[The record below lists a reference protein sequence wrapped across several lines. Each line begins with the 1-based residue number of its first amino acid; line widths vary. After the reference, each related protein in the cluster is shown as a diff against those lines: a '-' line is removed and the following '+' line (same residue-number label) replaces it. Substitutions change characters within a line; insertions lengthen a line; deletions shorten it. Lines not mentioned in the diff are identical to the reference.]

1 MFGTYRTL
9 LALMVVSLH
18 LGGVFVLGGYAV
30 FGFYILS
37 GYLMT
42 FIMQNN
48 YGYGHTGLA
57 KYALNRILRIYPI
70 YWLSCT
76 ISVILIIYFGQEIT
90 SAFHPAISMPVDVGS
105 ILRNV
110 FLYFPDREI
119 PRLTPPSW
127 ALTVEICYYICI
139 GFGLSKSRQITA
151 YWFFASIVY
160 TAYANL
166 AALGWEYRYFSIL
179 AASLPF
185 STGAM
190 VFHYR
195 EELKRIS
202 GKFVSGLYAPL
213 LICALIGI
221 NWWIGLYLGTL
232 KTGSFYVNYLLC
244 AFMIIVLY
252 DRKEL
257 PLISKKADKILG
269 DFSYP
274 VYLIHFQVGLVIMIL
289 LNQNGFD
296 IKGPDLTLFYF
307 SLPAIFLVAWV
318 MTVSVERPIE
328 LVRSRVKSITSIAG
342 VAPEN
347 NKITRHQ

>member
-18 LGGVFVLGGYAV
+18 LGGVSELGGYAV

-48 YGYGHTGLA
+48 YGYGRTGLA
-57 KYALNRILRIYPI
+57 KYALNRVLRIYPI
-70 YWLSCT
+70 YWLSCV
-76 ISVILIIYFGQEIT
+76 ISMILIIYYGQDVT
-90 SAFHPAISMPVDVGS
+90 SVFHPAISMPSDFSS
-105 ILRNV
+105 IMRNL
-110 FLYFPDREI
+110 FLYFPGRET

-139 GFGLSKSRQITA
+139 GLGASRSRRLTS
-151 YWFFASIVY
+151 YWFVASIVY
-160 TAYANL
+160 TAYVNIAT
-166 AALGWEYRYFSIL
+166 LGWEYKYFSIL

-185 STGAM
+185 STGAL

-202 GKFVSGLYAPL
+202 GKFASGVNAPL
-213 LICALIGI
+213 FICALIGV
-221 NWWIGLYLGTL
+221 NWWAGLLLDTL
-232 KTGSFYVNYLLC
+232 KGVSFYINYVLC
-244 AFMIIVLY
+244 AFMIIVLF
-252 DRKEL
+252 DRKKL
-257 PLISKKADKILG
+257 PFISRKVDKIMG

-274 VYLIHFQVGLVIMIL
+274 VYLIHFQVGLVIMML
-289 LNQNGFD
+289 LNQIGFD
-296 IKGPDLTLFYF
+296 IKSPDLSLFYF

-328 LVRSRVKSITSIAG
+328 LIRSRVKSNAPIMAKARIG
-342 VAPEN
+342 PEN
-347 NKITRHQ
+347 NKLM